1 MFWIDAMQINT
12 GVMQKRIILK
22 VWYRSLVQQVFTA
35 WKEYFDISHGITQSK
50 LERLIQV
57 STMLRLFS
65 KSFAKLKQP
74 FERKNKAKLLQVSA
88 KLKMVRKTFKV
99 WNQRVD
105 QQLEMNLF
113 LKVEK
118 LFTVTK
124 FRKLNQVFQ
133 SWQRNTR
140 DNHEFGPQNQ
150 TPAEE
155 FKKSAR
161 YQTLKSI
168 IRSLLTKMRNN
179 RLKNSAWRY
188 LMKQYPP
195 RANTADNDE
204 GNSSYTHYVY
214 NQCTRN
220 CSSLINNSH
229 YVYNQFTRA
238 CSILIIDAQMV
249 LVNVLWPKIISIS
262 EKSIQ
267 AGSQII
273 MIVALVLSLVT
284 MCSILGCFH
293 IGKVLF
299 IQAVKFLKWMNVVNK
314 CIELLTLFFVFAQK
328 GGKSVYLTFSSIL
341 KQIKVRTSNQQEN
354 DIRVAMPAQTR
365 IISANEIKTKWNG
378 FEKRLSLVDTGTDAY
393 LRQDNQLMFPLH
405 PASTTINTAGPDQLK
420 ASHSGLLNLL
430 LKDDKGNVHQM
441 LIENALLVPGLSQ
454 NLTSHKQFVDS
465 GHLVFFH
472 KNQSGI
478 VLNKEPKFKPDEVI
492 IPFITGANG
501 LQYLEE
507 YVPEEDSVMAMVA
520 QKMNKLTNAEL
531 VHISLCHICPSLMRH
546 LPEVATDIPKLRNM
560 NFKCHC
566 CVESK
571 MKHAPKPPRSLRVIT
586 MPGQY
591 ISLDLVGPFRF
602 TSIHGSKY
610 GLAFIDHYT
619 NTPFTYGLKTKDE
632 FPNYLTKF
640 LIDFSDLFRGVHV
653 CELFIL
659 RSDNAAELNSAQV
672 QQICLDKRIKRHFS
686 ILDNNFKME
695 QVKNVLE
702 IYG

>member
-1 MFWIDAMQINT
+1 
-12 GVMQKRIILK
+12 
-22 VWYRSLVQQVFTA
+22 
-35 WKEYFDISHGITQSK
+35 
-50 LERLIQV
+50 
-57 STMLRLFS
+57 
-65 KSFAKLKQP
+65 
-74 FERKNKAKLLQVSA
+74 
-88 KLKMVRKTFKV
+88 
-99 WNQRVD
+99 
-105 QQLEMNLF
+105 
-113 LKVEK
+113 
-118 LFTVTK
+118 
-124 FRKLNQVFQ
+124 
-133 SWQRNTR
+133 
-140 DNHEFGPQNQ
+140 
-150 TPAEE
+150 
-155 FKKSAR
+155 
-161 YQTLKSI
+161 
-168 IRSLLTKMRNN
+168 
-179 RLKNSAWRY
+179 
-188 LMKQYPP
+188 
-195 RANTADNDE
+195 
-204 GNSSYTHYVY
+204 
-214 NQCTRN
+214 
-220 CSSLINNSH
+220 
-229 YVYNQFTRA
+229 
-238 CSILIIDAQMV
+238 
-249 LVNVLWPKIISIS
+249 
-262 EKSIQ
+262 
-267 AGSQII
+267 
-273 MIVALVLSLVT
+273 
-284 MCSILGCFH
+284 
-293 IGKVLF
+293 
-299 IQAVKFLKWMNVVNK
+299 
-314 CIELLTLFFVFAQK
+314 
-328 GGKSVYLTFSSIL
+328 
-341 KQIKVRTSNQQEN
+341 
-354 DIRVAMPAQTR
+354 MPAQTK

-478 VLNKEPKFKPDEVI
+478 VLNKEPKFKPDDVI

-653 CELFIL
+653 CELIIL

-686 ILDNNFKME
+686 NPGQQFQNGTGEKCIGDLWLMTKTSLLFSNVPRILWEEAWINAANVKRHLPSSANEGFKSPIHMITGQKASLSHLLPFGCLMYVALDKAQIHDPKFDSRALATVYLGQGILEGRKCHKGYTFDFRKKGLRGRIVYSTNFHSDPTYFPFRKTGEERVVSLSGGVYMSGKE
-695 QVKNVLE
+695 KLDQEIPLPPEIEDWMSNARFENEVQTTGGQQELTHQPTSSEIEESGEEVAPIENQIVGYNEALDQYVLKSAGETIYVDSSELFNKVSNGEKVFVEGVKDSIPGFSITYQEGDDVFIKEDMFVEHITVNDLKKKLNK
-702 IYG
+702 IYS